1 MVLPPRTSKAWN
13 GRLFNVD
20 AKHICAVCSSNAP
33 LELPKRLDIV
43 SFNAARAFDWKPLPL
58 FQIMARGESD
68 YREWDKLL
76 TFLVDHSRVAVINVG
91 DVQLLL
97 KPPGEEN
104 EATKKIMKLVDVA
117 YRARPGPVKRPIAQM
132 HPEYL
137 TTLSQTHS
145 SWLFGAV
152 AELID
157 NACDAGAKRLEISIQ
172 KGTLKSPEV
181 SEVPMLCF
189 LDDGLGMTHKDI
201 VKMVSFGHKK
211 PEQDDPEQIGRF
223 GVGFKTGVMRLGRGA
238 LVLTQSKETRSM
250 ALLSTGYNEGKD
262 VLEVPIV
269 TYTRRAGRMDIDTGL
284 QTLEDSQKH
293 RDVICT
299 YGPFDEYGIGAEFQR
314 LEGGTGT
321 IIYVFDLEKWGS
333 SFSLDWNESDDIM
346 IRSRRVRSRP
356 GQTSPEVPLD
366 YSLRAY
372 VEVMFLEP
380 RMIVSIQGKKVT
392 TKCLAKTLNSTW
404 VTRATLMGKPVQLT
418 LGVMELERKRGNCG
432 IFLYWHGRLVESY
445 KRVGNMVHSAEWGRG
460 VIGVVETTKLMEFD
474 RGRVGV
480 LNSKQGFE
488 DCEMYAAL
496 EKWLG
501 EEADKYWET
510 RVEKLTTEEKEG
522 LAPDKSWVQCSK
534 CLKWRVMDPEWHG
547 ELPDHW
553 FCYMAPYKG
562 SCNTPEENVED
573 GVVTTKTSRGTAVR
587 KNTRGKEGSDI
598 TDSSKPLSRL
608 TSKTTTNSPKVKR
621 TSKRTK
627 KE

>member
-1 MVLPPRTSKAWN
+1 MVLPPRTPKAWN

-33 LELPKRLDIV
+33 LELCVSFGFALLIRLPAFFPRSIRPKRLDIV
-43 SFNAARAFDWKPLPL
+43 AFNAARAFDWKPLPL

-97 KPPGEEN
+97 KPPAEEN

-117 YRARPGPVKRPIAQM
+117 YRARPGPAKRPIAQM

-172 KGTLKSPEV
+172 MGTLKSPEV

-262 VLEVPIV
+262 VPPC
-269 TYTRRAGRMDIDTGL
+269 
-284 QTLEDSQKH
+284 S
-293 RDVICT
+293 C
-299 YGPFDEYGIGAEFQR
+299 
-314 LEGGTGT
+314 
-321 IIYVFDLEKWGS
+321 
-333 SFSLDWNESDDIM
+333 
-346 IRSRRVRSRP
+346 SRVSK
-356 GQTSPEVPLD
+356 VPLD

-404 VTRATLMGKPVQLT
+404 VTSATLMGKPVQLT

-488 DCEMYAAL
+488 DCEMYAAM

-522 LAPDKSWVQCSK
+522 LAPDKNWVQCSK

-547 ELPDHW
+547 QLPDHW

-562 SCNTPEENVED
+562 SCNTPEETVED
-573 GVVTTKTSRGTAVR
+573 GVVTTKTSRGTPVR